1 MTNDSI
7 NPCDH
12 PDWLNPL
19 IPSIQRERQGPFA
32 WISKAAH
39 ACLSHTLGLSIPLF
53 PWDRR
58 FAITSL
64 AAAVMALALLP
75 HSAVAATEVTLYVFP
90 QSGKTGYYPT
100 GDLYRDKFG
109 SLYGTT
115 YVGGAYDQGTVFRL
129 SPPGPEQT
137 NWNYSV
143 LYHFQG
149 GNDGGSPFGGVVMDA
164 NGTLYGTAYS
174 GGVNR
179 EGVVFKLTPPGP
191 GHPTWTETVLHN
203 FSYDWVYKIH
213 DGANPVSRLI
223 MDASGAL
230 YGTTIGGGAT
240 NQFGYGYGTV
250 FKLTPLDPEK
260 NNWTETV
267 LYYFAGGADGQSPS
281 SGLTIDSTGA
291 LYGNT
296 HYGGT
301 GTCQDDLG
309 YVVGCGTVFKLT
321 PLDPEKNNW
330 TKTTLYSFSGSPDG
344 GLPAG
349 TLHLDATGAIYGT
362 TYGGGTSGGGTVF
375 KITPPGAA
383 QTSWTESVLYSFA
396 GPDGAG
402 PQGGLIADD
411 SGRLYGTASGGGNY
425 GFGVVFRL
433 SPHPTMGQTAWSE
446 EVLHYFNVTSG
457 DNPFYGLVA
466 DPQGNLFGTANYG
479 GTEKVGTIFE
489 VTP

>member
-7 NPCDH
+7 NPCD
-12 PDWLNPL
+12 
-19 IPSIQRERQGPFA
+19 
-32 WISKAAH
+32 
-39 ACLSHTLGLSIPLF
+39 
-53 PWDRR
+53 
-58 FAITSL
+58 
-64 AAAVMALALLP
+64 
-75 HSAVAATEVTLYVFP
+75 Y
-90 QSGKTGYYPT
+90 
-100 GDLYRDKFG
+100 
-109 SLYGTT
+109 
-115 YVGGAYDQGTVFRL
+115 
-129 SPPGPEQT
+129 PGPEQT
-137 NWNYSV
+137 NWNFSV

-149 GNDGGSPFGGVVMDA
+149 LKDGGAPFGGVVMDA

-260 NNWTETV
+260 NNWT
-267 LYYFAGGADGQSPS
+267 
-281 SGLTIDSTGA
+281 
-291 LYGNT
+291 
-296 HYGGT
+296 
-301 GTCQDDLG
+301 
-309 YVVGCGTVFKLT
+309 
-321 PLDPEKNNW
+321 
-330 TKTTLYSFSGSPDG
+330 KTTLYSFSGSPDG

-402 PQGGLIADD
+402 PQGGLIADE

-466 DPQGNLFGTANYG
+466 DPQGNLFGTAYYG
-479 GTEKVGTIFE
+479 GTDKVGTIFE

>member
-12 PDWLNPL
+12 PGWFDPL
-19 IPSIQRERQGPFA
+19 IPSIQPKRQGPFA

-39 ACLSHTLGLSIPLF
+39 ACFGLPLGLSISPF

-64 AAAVMALALLP
+64 AAPVIALALLP

-90 QSGKTGYYPT
+90 QSGETGYYPT
-100 GDLYRDKFG
+100 GDLCRDKSG

-115 YVGGAYDQGTVFRL
+115 YIGGAYGQGTVFRL

-149 GNDGGSPFGGVVMDA
+149 LNDGGSPFGGVLIDV
-164 NGTLYGTAYS
+164 NGTLYGTAYA
-174 GGVNR
+174 GGVNN

-191 GHPTWTETVLHN
+191 GHPTWTETVLYN

-213 DGANPVSRLI
+213 DGANPCTGLI

-260 NNWTETV
+260 NNWTEKV

-291 LYGNT
+291 LYGTT
-296 HYGGT
+296 HFGGT
-301 GTCQDDLG
+301 GTCQDSLG
-309 YVVGCGTVFKLT
+309 YVIGCGTVFKLT
-321 PLDPEKNNW
+321 PPGSGTTTW
-330 TKTTLYSFSGSPDG
+330 TKTTLHSFTSSPDG

-362 TYGGGTSGGGTVF
+362 TYGGGISGDGTVF

-402 PQGGLIADD
+402 PQGGVIADEN
-411 SGRLYGTASGGGNY
+411 GRLYGTASGGGD

-446 EVLHYFNVTSG
+446 EVLHYFNATSG
-457 DNPFYGLVA
+457 GTPFYGLVA
-466 DPQGNLFGTANYG
+466 DPQGNLFGTANSG
-479 GTEKVGTIFE
+479 GTDEVGTIFE